1 MKRFS
6 YKSFS
11 LDVIDVASSA
21 LHAAVDS
28 LPEPLSSSEVNL
40 LVKFILRIAMA
51 GERDVRVLRTVALSQ
66 LRSTGDSR

>member
-6 YKSFS
+6 YRSFS

-51 GERDVRVLRTVALSQ
+51 GERDVRVRTVALSQ